1 VDHLHTLSHVRRA
14 KKLLHTHSLSPV
26 FFSNSNCPRT
36 GLVYYKD
43 SRAERPSP
51 TDNLLITVRTSSD
64 GPVLA
69 AARLPL
75 QKIRL
80 PLRFRMTEGNAIL
93 PDAWKQALREQDLYV
108 QVDVCSDDGES
119 DTTDKRPGER
129 DPSCRNDS
137 GIRSKGVAKLLRL
150 ENNTIRAPVSLP
162 LELG

>member
-1 VDHLHTLSHVRRA
+1 LI
-14 KKLLHTHSLSPV
+14 
-26 FFSNSNCPRT
+26 
-36 GLVYYKD
+36 YYKD
-43 SRAERPSP
+43 LQAERPSP

-93 PDAWKQALREQDLYV
+93 PDEWKLALREQDVYV
-108 QVDVCSDDGES
+108 QVDVCTDDAES
-119 DTTDKRPGER
+119 NTKRSG

-150 ENNTIRAPVSLP
+150 ENNTIRAPASLP
-162 LELG
+162 LE